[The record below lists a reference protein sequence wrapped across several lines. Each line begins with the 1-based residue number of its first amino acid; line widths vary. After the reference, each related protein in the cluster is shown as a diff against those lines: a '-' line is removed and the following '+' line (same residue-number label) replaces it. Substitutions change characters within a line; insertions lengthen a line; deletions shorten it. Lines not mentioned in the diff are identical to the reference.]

1 MTRSGLRASLL
12 KALLVVAVNLL
23 LLEALLQLLYW
34 VTSGGGWLAARVSP
48 PIYAFNLK
56 LGIYGLRP
64 DFTYRHKTSEF
75 NVPITIDGRAMRVAG
90 DSPRPAASAGETF
103 AGVTV
108 VASGPSYGFGWGSAY
123 QDTYYPRLAALLGQR
138 LREPV
143 RLLNISVPSQSS
155 GLQLCRLQQEMAAD
169 RPDLVMITVYGG
181 LQNLEPRCRKDS
193 SLQVWNHQLV
203 SGRPTLASRLKG
215 LLRQSAT
222 VFYAYSV
229 YGALA
234 GPGSSAAPMGQ
245 QDYRLQTAAQPL
257 PQIEAYAAA
266 VRRSL
271 GPVPLLFVRVPYAYQ
286 VHPDHLARWRS
297 NASPAVL
304 AAQAAGEA
312 AAWRQLRRDQAVLQ
326 RNGIFVLDPVP
337 ALQAQA
343 ARGRQLYYRVDT
355 HFTPA
360 GNAVVA
366 NALAKDPAL
375 PALLADV
382 RRHRAAAGGQP

>member
-12 KALLVVAVNLL
+12 KGVLVVAVNLL

-48 PIYAFNLK
+48 PIYAFNPK

-64 DFTYRHKTSEF
+64 DFSYQHRTSEF
-75 NVPITIDGRAMRVAG
+75 SVPITIDGRAMRVVG

-103 AGVTV
+103 AGITV
-108 VASGPSYGFGWGSAY
+108 VATGPSYGFGWGSPY
-123 QDTYYPRLAALLGQR
+123 EQTYFPRLAQVLAQR
-138 LREPV
+138 LQQPV

-181 LQNLEPRCRKDS
+181 LNNLEPVCRRDT

-203 SGRPTLASRLKG
+203 SGTPTLASRLKG

-222 VFYAYSV
+222 VFYAYSL
-229 YGALA
+229 YGSIA
-234 GPGSSAAPMGQ
+234 GHGTSAAPMGQ
-245 QDYRLQTAAQPL
+245 QDYRPQQGRQPL
-257 PQIEAYAAA
+257 AQIEAYAAA

-271 GPVPLLFVRVPYAYQ
+271 GPVPLLFVRVPFAYQ

-297 NASPAVL
+297 TASAEAL
-304 AAQAAGEA
+304 AAQAGAEA
-312 AAWRQLRRDQAVLQ
+312 EGWHQLNAEAPLLQ
-326 RNGIFVLDPVP
+326 RQGIFLLDPVP
-337 ALQAQA
+337 ALKARA
-343 ARGRQLYYRVDT
+343 ADGAPMYFRVDT

-366 NALAKDPAL
+366 EALPKDPAL
-375 PALLADV
+375 QALLADV
-382 RRHRAAAGGQP
+382 RRHRVAMRGQP

>member
-1 MTRSGLRASLL
+1 MTRSDLRAFLL
-12 KALLVVAVNLL
+12 KGVLVVAVNLL

-48 PIYAFNLK
+48 PIYAFNPK

-75 NVPITIDGRAMRVAG
+75 NVPIAIDGRAMRVAG
-90 DSPRPAASAGETF
+90 DASRTAAPGSKSFDGL
-103 AGVTV
+103 TV
-108 VASGPSYGFGWGSAY
+108 LASGPSYGFGWGSPY
-123 QDTYYPRLAALLGQR
+123 QEAYYPRMAALLGQR
-138 LREPV
+138 LGLPV

-215 LLRQSAT
+215 LLRQSAI
-222 VFYAYSV
+222 VFYSYSV

-245 QDYRLQTAAQPL
+245 QDYRSQSDAQPL

-271 GPVPLLFVRVPYAYQ
+271 GPVSLLFVRVPYAYQ

-312 AAWRQLRRDQAVLQ
+312 AAWRQLRSDQAVLQ
-326 RNGIFVLDPVP
+326 RNGIFLLDPVP

-343 ARGRQLYYRVDT
+343 GRGKQLYYRVDT

-366 NALAKDPAL
+366 ESLARDPGL

-382 RRHRAAAGGQP
+382 RRHRAASGRQP